1 MTHPLHRLV
10 PRVVPRKQDAG
21 APPLA
26 LWYDSLL
33 FVFMEPLYI
42 LCIVGVS
49 VDCTVVIEAARL
61 VFCTLHG

>member
-10 PRVVPRKQDAG
+10 PRVVPRKQDAS

-26 LWYDSLL
+26 SWYDSLL
-33 FVFMEPLYI
+33 FVFMEPLCI